1 MAARGFTL
9 IELMIVVAIIGILA
23 AIAIPAYQD
32 YTARAKIS
40 EIISLAGAGKTIIFE
55 EFASN
60 GVMPAAQ
67 PPLGTPIGDWL
78 AALGVS
84 RYAAGL
90 PVYTGSA
97 NQAKVTVSL
106 NASVGVLGGSDI
118 QFIYTGAAGTLAMEC
133 SATATHNKVAAT
145 GAATTVDA
153 RYLPS
158 VCR

>member
-1 MAARGFTL
+1 VKGFTL

-40 EIISLAGAGKTIIFE
+40 EIMILAGAGKTILFE

-67 PPLGTPIGDWL
+67 PPAESPIGDWL
-78 AALGVS
+78 ASIAVS
-84 RYAAGL
+84 RYVASA
-90 PVYTGSA
+90 PVYSGGA
-97 NQAKVTVSL
+97 NQAKVTINL
-106 NASVGVLGGSDI
+106 AANVGVSGGSAI
-118 QFIYTGAAGTLAMEC
+118 QFIYTAAAGSMAMEC
-133 SATATHNKVAAT
+133 SATASSNRVAAA
-145 GAATTVDA
+145 GAATTVA
-153 RYLPS
+153 TRYLPS